1 MTCRTLFLALTL
13 AVFAAGC
20 DDEPT
25 TPSSTNNPRFT
36 AGLLPSNEVPP
47 VTNADQGATGT
58 ATVTFNLT
66 RDGAG
71 NITAATAEFTVQL
84 QGFPAGTTLNA
95 GHIHTGAAGV
105 NGGIVWDIPF
115 AAGDVALPSG
125 SATFTRSGASPR
137 NNDLTVAQA
146 IINNPAGFYVN
157 IHTPLNPG
165 GAVRGQLVRSN

>member
-1 MTCRTLFLALTL
+1 MKFGTLFLALTL

-25 TPSSTNNPRFT
+25 GPSNTNNPRFT
-36 AGLLPSNEVPP
+36 AGLLASNEVPA

-71 NITAATAEFTVQL
+71 NITAATADFTVAL
-84 QGFPAGTTLNA
+84 QGFPAGTTLAA

-105 NGGIVWDIPF
+105 NGGIIWDIPF
-115 AAGDVALPSG
+115 AAGDIALANG
-125 SATFTRSGASPR
+125 SVTFTRTGSTPR
-137 NNDLTVAQA
+137 NNDVSVAQA
-146 IINNPAGFYVN
+146 IVNNPAGFYVN

-165 GAVRGQLVRSN
+165 GAIRGQLVRSN